1 MQGNNAL
8 LDFRRTTLTN
18 ENKFKYRDGELE
30 NLLRVRE
37 RFVAL
42 VSKYAEANKELDRSK
57 LLGTIFDTVFF
68 VGICNLREHMPSMK
82 EVYLNT
88 GESRN
93 RSLRNLELLEEI
105 NVIER
110 VTDSKD
116 TRVKRIRLSN
126 DFRNDFDS
134 FVENWIDSRNTLLE
148 KAI

>member
-1 MQGNNAL
+1 M
-8 LDFRRTTLTN
+8 TN
-18 ENKFKYRDGELE
+18 ENRFKFRDGELE
-30 NLLRVRE
+30 NLLRVRD

-42 VSKYAEANKELDRSK
+42 VGKYAETNKELDRSK

-88 GESRN
+88 NESRN
-93 RSLRNLELLEEI
+93 RSLRNLELLEQI

-116 TRVKRIRLSN
+116 TRVKRIKLA
-126 DFRNDFDS
+126 DEFRNDFDS
-134 FVENWIDSRNTLLE
+134 FVENWIDSRNSLME
-148 KAI
+148 KVI

>member
-1 MQGNNAL
+1 M
-8 LDFRRTTLTN
+8 TN

-68 VGICNLREHMPSMK
+68 IGICNLREHMPSMK

>member
-1 MQGNNAL
+1 M
-8 LDFRRTTLTN
+8 TN

-134 FVENWIDSRNTLLE
+134 FVENWIDSRNALME
-148 KAI
+148 KVI

>member
-1 MQGNNAL
+1 M
-8 LDFRRTTLTN
+8 TN